1 MTKNESKLFL
11 KTSSNFSAIF
21 EPYDSYETDPCK
33 KLVLNRVLWLLQD
46 ILQYNICSP
55 LHLNKTAQRNLQNCT
70 KPNKKVHNMLHNK
83 IY

>member
-33 KLVLNRVLWLLQD
+33 KLVLNRVLWLL
-46 ILQYNICSP
+46 
-55 LHLNKTAQRNLQNCT
+55 
-70 KPNKKVHNMLHNK
+70 
-83 IY
+83 